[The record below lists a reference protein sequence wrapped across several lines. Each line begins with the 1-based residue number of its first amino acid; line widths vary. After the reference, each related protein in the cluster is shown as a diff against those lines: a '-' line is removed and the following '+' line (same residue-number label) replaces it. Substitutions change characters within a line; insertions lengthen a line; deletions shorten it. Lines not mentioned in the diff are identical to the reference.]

1 MSIRSNIEA
10 IMAQISGGDSQLGME
25 IQAKSV
31 AAIKGGEG
39 SAAWDTYMALFAQ
52 DSTQLARLTPSDDTL
67 NDPDMDIARTYLIGN
82 GTCGAETTGSTL
94 LQGIGDSLDKTLGL

>member
-10 IMAQISGGDSQLGME
+10 IMATIAGGDNALGLE

-39 SAAWDTYMALFAQ
+39 SAAWDIYMDMFVQ
-52 DSTQLARLTPSDDTL
+52 NSTQLARLTPTDATKDD
-67 NDPDMDIARTYLIGN
+67 PEMDIARTYLIGN
-82 GTCGAETTGSTL
+82 GTCGAETTGTTL
-94 LQGIGDSLDKTLGL
+94 LQGIDDTLDKTLS